1 MPYST
6 KSVLTLILVLLH
18 SVANCQEDDR
28 AGLDFFEAKIRPM
41 LVKHCYECHSAEAVA
56 KNNLKGA
63 LLLDTR
69 AGSAKGGES
78 GPAVVP
84 GKPDES
90 LLISALKHD
99 GFEMPPA
106 GKLPEEIIEH
116 FKHWITIG
124 APDPREGAAI
134 ATAEVD
140 IEAGRKHWAF
150 QRLQASQPP
159 DVQDKDWLRNDIDR
173 YVRARQE
180 EKGITPNTIA
190 SYRTLIR
197 RVYFDLIGLP
207 PSPDAVAEFIKAAE
221 ENFDTAYS
229 NLLDHLMANEH
240 FGERWGRHWLDIVR
254 FAESNGYAFDKDRPN
269 AWHYRDWVI
278 RAINQD
284 LPYDQFLQAQL
295 AGDIKTKTDFT
306 TTNEYLTARTSFAAT
321 GFLVA
326 GPFTSQQTQKERERS
341 RYEQLDDVVST
352 LGTSVL
358 GLTVGCA
365 RCHSHKFDPLPKHDY
380 YRFVANFAEV
390 GSADV
395 QLNSEP
401 EEFLANMKVYN
412 DTLSPLTAALNQYAA
427 DVLPNNFKPW
437 VSSAVP
443 TPETAPLS
451 HANWHYAGSFPAD
464 SPQQA
469 LNRVF
474 APEESVNLQATYNA
488 GAIAWQEKPDWKE
501 GELFSIEHHPNSAH
515 YAFRKVNSPIDQTA
529 TFSVASANNIS
540 IWVNQTEVLKA
551 KESAG
556 TATGQYELSVPI
568 KKGENQI
575 LIKLTGQTMQVGFST
590 TLSTLANHPVA
601 SLGSWYQVGPFK
613 AANHNAAF
621 GTVYPP
627 EDDIDLGTTY
637 EGGLQWVEHADWE
650 DGTAHNDLLSGEN
663 SANFLYRV
671 IESPAPQPVHL
682 SLGSDDGIQVWVN
695 GRKVLNKNVSRTVAK
710 ADQEKLTIQLAEG
723 SNAILL
729 KITNGAG
736 KTGFYFKATHGKE
749 PDDVR
754 NILVIAPDK
763 RNEGQKKR
771 LLDWYKGYDLG
782 YLKLEQPVKFQELSK
797 PSPANVPVFAARFK
811 GSTYQFGEDTYKVY
825 HLRRGNA
832 DNKESLAVPGFLQVL
847 TDAEK
852 DETFWTTAGN
862 TLKEPLRGRE
872 TLAHWLTDETLG
884 AGHLSARVLVNRLW
898 YHHFGRGIV
907 ATPSDFGTR
916 GEIPS
921 HPALLDYLAEQLI
934 ENGWRLKPIHKLI
947 MSSATYLQGNA
958 KSDAGVQQDP
968 ENLLLWRRSTKRLEA
983 EIIRDTILSMSGAI
997 DLTHY
1002 GKGTLN
1008 ERSNRRSIYFT
1019 VKRGQLIPLLK
1030 LFDAPDAMQG
1040 IATREQS
1047 TVAPQALALLNSPL
1061 IREYAT
1067 QFAARVRATNETTI
1081 EQAIASAYALALS
1094 RPPTTGEIQ
1103 TMNQFIQSQT
1113 EMRGG
1118 DANAQQL
1125 AVRDFCHLVLC
1136 MNEFVYID

>member
-1 MPYST
+1 MPYSI
-6 KSVLTLILVLLH
+6 KSILTLTLVLLH
-18 SVANCQEDDR
+18 SVAKCQEEDR

-84 GKPDES
+84 GKPAES
-90 LLISALKHD
+90 LLLSALNHD

-106 GKLPEEIIEH
+106 GKLPAEIIGH
-116 FKHWITIG
+116 FEHWITIG

-150 QRLQASQPP
+150 QRLQTSQPP
-159 DVQDKDWLRNDIDR
+159 DVQDMGWIRNDIDR
-173 YVRARQE
+173 YVRARQD

-197 RVYFDLIGLP
+197 RAYFDLIGLP
-207 PSPDAVAEFIKAAE
+207 PSPDAVAAFIKAAE
-221 ENFDTAYS
+221 DDFEGAYS
-229 NLLDHLMANEH
+229 KLLDQLMADEH

-284 LPYDQFLQAQL
+284 LPYDQFLDAQL

-306 TTNEYLTARTSFAAT
+306 TTDEYLTARTSFAAT

-341 RYEQLDDVVST
+341 RYEQLDDIVST

-395 QLNSEP
+395 QLNSKP
-401 EEFLANMKVYN
+401 EEFLANMKVY
-412 DTLSPLTAALNQYAA
+412 DDALRPLTAALNQYTT
-427 DVLPNNFKPW
+427 DILPDNFKQW
-437 VSSAVP
+437 VSVAVP

-451 HANWHYAGSFPAD
+451 QAAWHYAGAFPAN
-464 SPQQA
+464 SPQEA
-469 LNRVF
+469 LDTAF
-474 APEESVNLQATYNA
+474 APEQGIDLQASYKDGSIT
-488 GAIAWQEKPDWKE
+488 WQEKPDWKE
-501 GELFSIEHHPNSAH
+501 GESGLIEHSPNSAH
-515 YAFRKVNSPIDQTA
+515 YVFRKVISPIDQTA
-529 TFSVASANNIS
+529 TFTVTSANNIS
-540 IWVNQTEVLKA
+540 VWVNQVEVLKA

-556 TATGQYELSVPI
+556 TVIGQYKLSVPI
-568 KKGENQI
+568 KKGDNEI
-575 LIKLTGQTMQVGFST
+575 LIKLTGQTKQVGFRV
-590 TLSTLANHPVA
+590 TLVTLANNSVA
-601 SLGSWYQVGPFK
+601 SLRSWHHVGPFK
-613 AANHNAAF
+613 AANHNEAF

-627 EDDIDLGTTY
+627 ENTIDLSLTY
-637 EGGLQWVEHADWE
+637 EGGLKWKEHADWE
-650 DGTAHNDLLSGEN
+650 DGTAHNELLSGEN

-671 IESPAPQPVHL
+671 IDSSRPQPVHL

-695 GRKVLNKNVSRTVAK
+695 GRKVLNKNVARTDAK

-723 SNAILL
+723 RNAILM
-729 KITNGAG
+729 KITNGGG

-749 PDDVR
+749 PEDVR
-754 NILVIAPDK
+754 NILALAPDK

-782 YLKLEQPVKFQELSK
+782 YLNLEQPVKFHELSK
-797 PSPANVPVFAARFK
+797 PSPANVPVFAARHK

-825 HLRRGNA
+825 HLRRGNS
-832 DNKESLAVPGFLQVL
+832 DNKESLAAPGFLQVL

-862 TLKEPLRGRE
+862 TLNEPLRGRE

-916 GEIPS
+916 GESPS
-921 HPALLDYLAEQLI
+921 HPLLLDYLAEQLI
-934 ENGWRLKPIHKLI
+934 KNEWRLKPIHKLI
-947 MSSATYLQGNA
+947 MSSATYMQGNA

-968 ENLLLWRRSTKRLEA
+968 ENLLLWRRSARRLEA
-983 EIIRDTILSMSGAI
+983 EIIRDTILLMSGNI

-1047 TVAPQALALLNSPL
+1047 TVAPQALALLNAPL

-1067 QFAARVRATNETTI
+1067 QFAARVRATNETPI
-1081 EQAIASAYALALS
+1081 EQVITSTYELALS
-1094 RPPTTGEIQ
+1094 RSATADEIQ

-1113 EMRGG
+1113 EKRGG
-1118 DANAQQL
+1118 DAHAEQL

-1136 MNEFVYID
+1136 MNEFIYID